1 MTRILISAALLA
13 LAAPMAHATATTSAE
28 NADAK
33 ALRAEC
39 ASQHAVRFEQPA
51 AANEYRFVYNR
62 GEYRGEA
69 TSGQPVACA
78 QTQYAEY
85 LASADPVKVMSAY
98 PTAAGRPQPAKK
110 AAK

>member
-1 MTRILISAALLA
+1 MKRLLSTAALLA
-13 LAAPMAHATATTSAE
+13 LIAPMAHAATAE

-39 ASQHAVRFEQPA
+39 ASQHAVKFEQAA

-69 TSGQPVACA
+69 TSGQSVSCG

-85 LASADPVKVMSAY
+85 LASADPVRVMSAY

-110 AAK
+110 ASAAK

>member
-13 LAAPMAHATATTSAE
+13 LAAPMAHAAAASAE

>member
-1 MTRILISAALLA
+1 MTRLLTAAALLA
-13 LAAPMAHATATTSAE
+13 LIAPLAQAATAE

-33 ALRAEC
+33 ALRADC
-39 ASQHAVRFEQPA
+39 ASQHAVKFDEA
-51 AANEYRFVYNR
+51 AAPNEYRFVYNR

-69 TSGQPVACA
+69 TGGSAVACA

-85 LASADPVKVMSAY
+85 LASADPVRVMSAY

-110 AAK
+110 AGAK

>member
-13 LAAPMAHATATTSAE
+13 LAAPMAHAAATSAE

-39 ASQHAVRFEQPA
+39 ASQHAVSFEQPA

>member
-1 MTRILISAALLA
+1 MKRILTTAALLA
-13 LAAPMAHATATTSAE
+13 LIAPLAHAATAE

-39 ASQHAVRFEQPA
+39 ATQHAVKFDEA
-51 AANEYRFVYNR
+51 AGANEYRFVYNR

-69 TSGQPVACA
+69 TAGQSVACG
-78 QTQYAEY
+78 QTQYVEY
-85 LASADPVKVMSAY
+85 LASADPVRVMTAY

>member
-13 LAAPMAHATATTSAE
+13 LAAPMAHAAATSAE

-39 ASQHAVRFEQPA
+39 ASQHAASFEQPA

>member
-1 MTRILISAALLA
+1 MKRLLTTAALLA
-13 LAAPMAHATATTSAE
+13 LIAPMAHAATAE

-39 ASQHAVRFEQPA
+39 A

-69 TSGQPVACA
+69 TAGQAVSCG

-85 LASADPVKVMSAY
+85 LASADPVRVMSAY

-110 AAK
+110 AAAAK

>member
-1 MTRILISAALLA
+1 MTRLLISAALLA
-13 LAAPMAHATATTSAE
+13 LIAPLAQAATAE

-39 ASQHAVRFEQPA
+39 ASQHAVKFDQAA

-69 TSGQPVACA
+69 TSGQAVACG

-110 AAK
+110 AAAK

>member
-1 MTRILISAALLA
+1 MKRLLITAAVLA
-13 LAAPMAHATATTSAE
+13 LTAPLAQAASE

-39 ASQHAVRFEQPA
+39 AAQHAVAFEQPA

-69 TSGQPVACA
+69 TAGASVACG

-85 LASADPVKVMSAY
+85 LASADPVRVMTAY

>member
-1 MTRILISAALLA
+1 MKRILISAAVLA
-13 LAAPMAHATATTSAE
+13 LIAPLAQAATAE

-39 ASQHAVRFEQPA
+39 ASQHAVKFEQPA
-51 AANEYRFVYNR
+51 DANEYRFVYNR

-69 TSGQPVACA
+69 TAGQAVACG

-85 LASADPVKVMSAY
+85 LASADPVRVMNAY

-110 AAK
+110 AAR